1 MKMIHVFK
9 KRFFLGNE
17 DIVDGAYVLSILGKT
32 NSSRM
37 RDDRDFESTVIW
49 ALEGDY
55 FLAMRRIESTSL
67 TPPTRHASI

>member
-9 KRFFLGNE
+9 KRLFLGNE
-17 DIVDGAYVLSILGKT
+17 DIVDCAYVLSILGKT

-37 RDDRDFESTVIW
+37 RNDRYFESIVNGL
-49 ALEGDY
+49 LEGDY